1 MKKFK
6 SVDDLYNTVL
16 PALKSRLQDLHNQK
30 YVMLTCDD
38 IWNYLVDNK
47 WVDST
52 NLELSTLIDD
62 ILNVDGYV
70 VSEYLRDN
78 LSPLNREK
86 YFENWGSLR
95 DEEYKY

>member
-6 SVDDLYNTVL
+6 TVDDLYNTIL

-38 IWNYLVDNK
+38 IWNYLVESK
-47 WVDST
+47 WTSSE
-52 NLELSTLIDD
+52 NLELSTMVDD
-62 ILNVDGYV
+62 IMNVDGYL
-70 VSEYLRDN
+70 VSEYLKEY
-78 LSPLNREK
+78 LSPSKREQ

-95 DEEYKY
+95 NE